1 MVRSTENV
9 GSASKQQTSSCLARG
24 VVTLYLFDDARLGL
38 RFIRARARPSRGPPS
53 ARRA

>member
-1 MVRSTENV
+1 MVRTTENV
-9 GSASKQQTSSCLARG
+9 GSASKQQTSNASPEG